1 MSVQDT
7 AIVVILGVCVLYGM
21 YRGLIRVVFALL
33 SAVLG
38 GVGAVYLHGWVGRW
52 FGGGTL
58 ANVAGFVLC
67 FFVIALVVG
76 WVGRTLWR
84 ASRAALL
91 SWLDRLLGGLLGLA
105 VGCILTAVGL
115 GLLTT
120 YVPGARSGIG
130 KAKVAQLLLKGVN
143 KGKKLLPKK
152 LEERFKE
159 GYDKVL
165 EKGRTMEKG
174 TRRKIER

>member
-52 FGGGTL
+52 FGGGAL

-76 WVGRTLWR
+76 WDGRTLWR
-84 ASRAALL
+84 A
-91 SWLDRLLGGLLGLA
+91 
-105 VGCILTAVGL
+105 
-115 GLLTT
+115 
-120 YVPGARSGIG
+120 
-130 KAKVAQLLLKGVN
+130 
-143 KGKKLLPKK
+143 
-152 LEERFKE
+152 
-159 GYDKVL
+159 
-165 EKGRTMEKG
+165 
-174 TRRKIER
+174 